1 MAKNKNYK
9 YNAFAEQEEAAKREA
24 IKKRNKIILVIA
36 AALVA
41 LGVVICIAVAIWF
54 AIPRDYCFYYRDREV
69 NEAKVTYVEMK
80 VKGYDEPIVLLLDA
94 KEAKVTVENFVT
106 HVREGFYDGLT
117 LHRGIKG
124 CMIQGGS
131 APADLPEE
139 EQPETIIGEFSSNN
153 ITYNDLLHKRGVI
166 SMARATGKDS
176 ASTGFFI
183 CDADVPDFDGNYA
196 AFGYVISGLFTVDAI
211 ADYMVGKT
219 DSDGNLLASY
229 EQPVIEY
236 IKVIDKK

>member
-1 MAKNKNYK
+1 
-9 YNAFAEQEEAAKREA
+9 
-24 IKKRNKIILVIA
+24 
-36 AALVA
+36 
-41 LGVVICIAVAIWF
+41 
-54 AIPRDYCFYYRDREV
+54 
-69 NEAKVTYVEMK
+69 
-80 VKGYDEPIVLLLDA
+80 
-94 KEAKVTVENFVT
+94 
-106 HVREGFYDGLT
+106 
-117 LHRGIKG
+117 
-124 CMIQGGS
+124 MIQGGS